1 MAIGINEPGVDTQAP
16 PGGTAATGEA
26 LQKVQELQAR
36 FPEWVTLDDAARE
49 RYRSDYGRWTS
60 KVPGAVAR
68 PRTTEQVAELVRFCR
83 AHGVTITPRA
93 QGHSQS
99 GQSTND
105 GGVLLDITGMNEIF
119 AIDGETMLADV
130 QGGVVWRDL
139 VAATCEHNLVPR
151 VLTNNLGVCVAGT
164 VSVAGIGVASFR
176 YGLQADNVA
185 ELEVV
190 TGTGD
195 VVVCSRESNRDLF
208 DVVRCGFGQFGVITR
223 AKVML
228 RRCKPRVRMY
238 HLLYDDLGA
247 FMRDAERIMDPDD
260 SKYHSLESRSAPCLI
275 FTKRIGDGIKLA
287 QGMQTYAYWMY
298 PLFLTVEYE
307 PGEEVDDAAFL
318 EGLRYYKRLE
328 TVEYSQNEFC
338 NRLEPIFELW
348 QRAGAWEMAHP
359 WMEVILPWDKAQEY
373 IELAQSNLPPQALGA
388 GGHVLLWPAY
398 TGTSDA
404 PLFMHPP
411 GKFLMGW
418 GILPSV
424 PERFLDQALSQL
436 EMASELAI
444 AFGGKRYLSGYIT
457 FDTPERWA
465 AHFGDEWPR
474 VLAAKG
480 KYDPDGILSP
490 GFIQY
495 A

>member
-1 MAIGINEPGVDTQAP
+1 MVLGVTES
-16 PGGTAATGEA
+16 AAA
-26 LQKVQELQAR
+26 LRGLRER
-36 FPEWVTLDDAARE
+36 FPDWVSLDESE
-49 RYRSDYGRWTS
+49 RDRLRTDYGRWTF
-60 KVPGAVAR
+60 KRPGAVAR
-68 PRTTEQVAELVRFCR
+68 PKTTEQVAALVRWCGEN
-83 AHGVTITPRA
+83 GVTVTPRA

-99 GQSTND
+99 GQSVND
-105 GGVLLDITGMNEIF
+105 GGVVLDITGMNEITSS
-119 AIDGETMLADV
+119 AEGTMLADV

-139 VAATCEHNLVPR
+139 VAATCEQNLVPR
-151 VLTNNLGVCVAGT
+151 VLTNNLSVCVAGT

-190 TGTGD
+190 TGTGE
-195 VVVCSRESNRDLF
+195 VVVCSRERNRDLF
-208 DVVRCGFGQFGVITR
+208 DLVRCGFGQFGVITR

-238 HLLYDDLGA
+238 HLLYDDLGV
-247 FMRDAERIMDPDD
+247 FMRDAETIMDPEQQ
-260 SKYHSLESRSAPCLI
+260 KYHTFESRSAPTLI
-275 FTKRIGDGIKLA
+275 FTKRIGEGIKLA
-287 QGMQTYAYWMY
+287 QGMQTYAYWTY
-298 PLFLTVEYE
+298 PLFLTVEYDQ
-307 PGEEVDDAAFL
+307 GENPDDAEFL
-318 EGLRYYKRLE
+318 SGLHPYKRLE

-348 QRAGAWEMAHP
+348 HRAGAWEMAHP
-359 WMEVILPWDKAQEY
+359 WMEVTLPWDKAQEY

-411 GKFLMGW
+411 GKFVMGW
-418 GILPSV
+418 GILPAV
-424 PERFLDQALSQL
+424 PPQFLDQALGQL

-444 AFGGKRYLSGYIT
+444 AYGGKRYLSGYIT

-465 AHFGDEWPR
+465 AHFGDKWPL
-474 VLAAKG
+474 VVAG
-480 KYDPDGILSP
+480 KQRFDPDGILSP
-490 GFIQY
+490 GFIRY
-495 A
+495 PT

>member
-1 MAIGINEPGVDTQAP
+1 MTIVTE
-16 PGGTAATGEA
+16 TASA
-26 LQKVQELQAR
+26 LQNLARR
-36 FPEWVTLDDAARE
+36 FPDWVTLDEGARE
-49 RYRSDYGRWTS
+49 SYRTDYGRWVFKS
-60 KVPGAVAR
+60 PGAVAR
-68 PRTTEQVAELVRFCR
+68 PRTTEQVSALVRWCR
-83 AHGVTITPRA
+83 EHGVTVTPRA

-99 GQSTND
+99 GQSINE
-105 GGVLLDITGMNEIF
+105 GGVLLDITGMDEIYG
-119 AIDGETMLADV
+119 IDGETLLADV

-139 VAATCEHNLVPR
+139 VLATNERGLVPR

-190 TGTGD
+190 TGTGE
-195 VVVCSRESNRDLF
+195 VVVCSREKNRELF
-208 DVVRCGFGQFGVITR
+208 DVVRCGFGQFGIITR

-228 RRCKPRVRMY
+228 RRCKSRVRMY

-247 FMRDAERIMDPDD
+247 FMRDAATIMDPA
-260 SKYHSLESRSAPCLI
+260 SQKYHTLESRSAPTLI
-275 FTKRIGDGIKLA
+275 FTRRIGDGIKLA
-287 QGMQTYAYWMY
+287 QGMQTYAYWTY

-307 PGEEVDDAAFL
+307 PGESVDDAEFL
-318 EGLRYYKRLE
+318 AGLSPYRRLE

-348 QRAGAWEMAHP
+348 HRVGAWEMAHP
-359 WMEVILPWDKAQEY
+359 WMEVVLPWDKAQEY

-404 PLFMHPP
+404 PLFMHPE
-411 GKFLMGW
+411 GDLVMGW
-418 GILPSV
+418 GILPAV
-424 PERFLDQALSQL
+424 PEKFLDQALGQL

-444 AFGGKRYLSGYIT
+444 AYGAKRYLSGYIT
-457 FDTPERWA
+457 FDSAERWA
-465 AHFGDEWPR
+465 AHFGEEWPR
-474 VLAAKG
+474 VLEAKA
-480 KYDPDGILSP
+480 KFDPDQILSP
-490 GFIQY
+490 GFIRY
-495 A
+495 S

>member
-1 MAIGINEPGVDTQAP
+1 M
-16 PGGTAATGEA
+16 ATGLTDTTA
-26 LQKVQELQAR
+26 VLRDLQQR
-36 FPEWVTLDDAARE
+36 FPAWVTLDEAARAG
-49 RYRSDYGRWTS
+49 YATDYGRWTN
-60 KVPGAVAR
+60 KMPGAVAR
-68 PRTTEQVAELVRFCR
+68 PQTTEQVAELVRWC
-83 AHGVTITPRA
+83 HENGVTITPRA

-99 GQSTND
+99 GQSTNA
-105 GGVLLDITGMNEIF
+105 GGVLLDITAMNRIH
-119 AIDGETMLADV
+119 AIDGDGLVADV

-139 VAATCEHNLVPR
+139 VAATNERGLVPR

-176 YGLQADNVA
+176 YGLQADNVS

-190 TGTGD
+190 IGTGE
-195 VVVCSRESNRDLF
+195 VVTCSREHNRDLF
-208 DVVRCGFGQFGVITR
+208 DVVRCGFGQFGIITR

-228 RRCKPRVRMY
+228 RRCKSRVRMY

-247 FMRDAERIMDPDD
+247 FMRDSELIMDPQ
-260 SKYHSLESRSAPCLI
+260 SEKYHSLESRSAPTLI

-287 QGMQTYAYWMY
+287 QGMQTYAYWTY

-307 PGEEVDDAAFL
+307 PGETVDDEAFL
-318 EGLRYYKRLE
+318 DGLSYYRRLE

-404 PLFMHPP
+404 PLFMHPE
-411 GKFLMGW
+411 GKFVMGW
-418 GILPSV
+418 GILPAV
-424 PERFLDQALSQL
+424 PEKFLGQALSQL

-457 FDTPERWA
+457 FDSVERWA

-474 VLAAKG
+474 VVAAKA
-480 KYDPDGILSP
+480 KFDPDGIFSP
-490 GFIQY
+490 GFITY

>member
-1 MAIGINEPGVDTQAP
+1 MTTGVTETTTSLR
-16 PGGTAATGEA
+16 GLVE
-26 LQKVQELQAR
+26 R
-36 FPEWVTLDDAARE
+36 FPDWVTLADEERAR
-49 RYRSDYGRWTS
+49 YATDFGRWTF
-60 KVPGAVAR
+60 KTPGAVAR
-68 PRTTEQVAELVRFCR
+68 PRTTEEVAALVRWCR
-83 AHGVTITPRA
+83 EHGVTITPRA

-99 GQSTND
+99 AQSCNE
-105 GGVLLDITGMNEIF
+105 GGVLLDITAMNRIHS
-119 AIDGETMLADV
+119 IDGETLLADV

-139 VAATCEHNLVPR
+139 VAATNEVGLVPR

-190 TGTGD
+190 TGTGE
-195 VVVCSRESNRDLF
+195 VVVCSREQDRDLF
-208 DVVRCGFGQFGVITR
+208 DVVRCGFGQFGIITR
-223 AKVML
+223 ARVML
-228 RRCKPRVRMY
+228 RRCKSRVRMY

-247 FMRDAERIMDPDD
+247 FMRDAARIMDPG
-260 SKYHSLESRSAPCLI
+260 SQKYHSLESRSAPTLI
-275 FTKRIGDGIKLA
+275 FTRRIGDGIKLA
-287 QGMQTYAYWMY
+287 QGMQTYAYWTY

-307 PGEEVDDAAFL
+307 PGETVDDEAFL
-318 EGLRYYKRLE
+318 DGLSFYRRLE

-398 TGTSDA
+398 TRTSDA
-404 PLFMHPP
+404 PLFMHPDQDMV
-411 GKFLMGW
+411 MGW
-418 GILPSV
+418 GILPAV
-424 PERFLDQALSQL
+424 PQKFLDQALSQL

-457 FDTPERWA
+457 FDSAERWA
-465 AHFGDEWPR
+465 AHFGDRWPM
-474 VLAAKG
+474 VVEAKA
-480 KYDPDGILSP
+480 KFDPDNLLSP
-490 GFIQY
+490 GFIKY
-495 A
+495 S

>member
-1 MAIGINEPGVDTQAP
+1 MAIGVTETTSTLRGLK
-16 PGGTAATGEA
+16 E
-26 LQKVQELQAR
+26 R
-36 FPEWVTLDDAARE
+36 FPEWVTLEDEARH
-49 RYRSDYGRWTS
+49 RYATDFGRWTT
-60 KVPGAVAR
+60 KTPGAVAR
-68 PRTTEQVAELVRFCR
+68 PRTTEEVADLVRWCR
-83 AHGVTITPRA
+83 QHGVTITPRA

-99 GQSTND
+99 GQSTNE
-105 GGVLLDITGMNEIF
+105 GGVLLDVTGMNEIF
-119 AIDGETMLADV
+119 SIDGETELADV

-139 VAATCEHNLVPR
+139 VAATTAQGLVPR

-190 TGTGD
+190 TGTGE
-195 VVVCSRESNRDLF
+195 VVTCSREKNRDLF
-208 DVVRCGFGQFGVITR
+208 DVVRCGFGQFGIITR

-228 RRCKPRVRMY
+228 RHCKSRVRMY

-247 FMRDAERIMDPDD
+247 FMRDAEAIMDPA
-260 SKYHSLESRSAPCLI
+260 SEKYHSLESRSAPCAV

-287 QGMQTYAYWMY
+287 EGMQLYAYWLY

-307 PGEEVDDAAFL
+307 PGDTIDDEAFL
-318 EGLRYYKRLE
+318 SGLHPYKRLE

-373 IELAQSNLPPQALGA
+373 IELAQSSLPPQALGA
-388 GGHVLLWPAY
+388 GGHVLLWPAF

-404 PLFMHPP
+404 PLFMHPA
-411 GKFLMGW
+411 GQFVMGW
-418 GILPSV
+418 GILPAV
-424 PERFLDQALSQL
+424 PEKFLAQALASL

-457 FDTPERWA
+457 FDNPERWA
-465 AHFGDEWPR
+465 AHFGDQWPR
-474 VLAAKG
+474 VVEAKRRF
-480 KYDPDGILSP
+480 DPDSILAP

-495 A
+495 PGPGSA

>member
-1 MAIGINEPGVDTQAP
+1 MTMGVTE
-16 PGGTAATGEA
+16 TASA
-26 LQKVQELQAR
+26 LHDLQQR
-36 FPEWVTLDDAARE
+36 FPDWVSVDEAARQQ
-49 RYRSDYGRWTS
+49 YRTDFGRWIWKT
-60 KVPGAVAR
+60 PGAVAR
-68 PRTTEQVAELVRFCR
+68 PRTTEQVAELVRWCR
-83 AHGVTITPRA
+83 QHGVTITPRA

-105 GGVLLDITGMNEIF
+105 GGVLLDITAMN
-119 AIDGETMLADV
+119 AIHSIDEDAMLADV

-139 VAATCEHNLVPR
+139 VAACCEKNVVPR

-190 TGTGD
+190 TGTGE
-195 VVVCSRESNRDLF
+195 VVVCSREKNRDLF
-208 DVVRCGFGQFGVITR
+208 DVVRCGFGQFGIIAR

-247 FMRDAERIMDPDD
+247 FMRDAERIMDPA
-260 SKYHSLESRSAPCLI
+260 SQKYHTLESRSAPCPI
-275 FTKRIGDGIKLA
+275 FTRRIGDGIKLA
-287 QGMQTYAYWMY
+287 EGMQLYAYWLY
-298 PLFLTVEYE
+298 PLFLTVEHE
-307 PGEEVDDAAFL
+307 PGETIDDGEFL
-318 EGLRYYKRLE
+318 DGLSPYKRLQ
-328 TVEYSQNEFC
+328 TVDYSQNEFC

-359 WMEVILPWDKAQEY
+359 WMEVVLPWDKAQEY
-373 IELAQSNLPPQALGA
+373 IEMAQALLPPQALGA

-404 PLFMHPP
+404 PLFIYPE
-411 GKFLMGW
+411 GQLVMGW
-418 GILPSV
+418 GILPAV
-424 PERFLDQALSQL
+424 PEKFLDQALGQL

-444 AFGGKRYLSGYIT
+444 AYGGKRYLSGYIT
-457 FDTPERWA
+457 FDSAERWA
-465 AHFGDEWPR
+465 AHFGDKWPL
-474 VLAAKG
+474 VVEG
-480 KYDPDGILSP
+480 KKRFDPDGILNP
-490 GFIQY
+490 GFIKY

>member
-1 MAIGINEPGVDTQAP
+1 MVLGVTEQA
-16 PGGTAATGEA
+16 AALRGLKE
-26 LQKVQELQAR
+26 R
-36 FPEWVTLDDAARE
+36 FPEWVSVEESERE
-49 RYRSDYGRWTS
+49 KVRTDYGRWTWKS
-60 KVPGAVAR
+60 AGAVAR
-68 PRTTEQVAELVRFCR
+68 PRTTEEVSQLVRWCYEN
-83 AHGVTITPRA
+83 GVTVTTRA

-99 GQSTND
+99 GQSTNQ
-105 GGVLLDITGMNEIF
+105 GGVVLDITAMNQIF
-119 AIDGETMLADV
+119 AIDASTMLADV

-139 VAATCEHNLVPR
+139 LAATCAQSLVPR
-151 VLTNNLGVCVAGT
+151 VLTNNLSVCVAGT

-190 TGTGD
+190 IGTGE
-195 VVVCSRESNRDLF
+195 VVVCSREKNRDLF
-208 DVVRCGFGQFGVITR
+208 DLVRCGFGQFGFITR

-228 RRCKPRVRMY
+228 RRAKPMVRMY

-247 FMRDAERIMDPDD
+247 FMRDAETIMDPTPGGPGQ
-260 SKYHSLESRSAPCLI
+260 KYHTLESRSAPCPI

-287 QGMQTYAYWMY
+287 QGMQLYAYWLY

-307 PGEEVDDAAFL
+307 KGENPDDAAFL
-318 EGLRYYKRLE
+318 SGLHPYKRLQ
-328 TVEYSQNEFC
+328 TVEYDQNEFG

-348 QRAGAWEMAHP
+348 HRAGAWEMAHP

-404 PLFMHPP
+404 PLFMAPP
-411 GKFLMGW
+411 GQLVMGW

-424 PERFLDQALSQL
+424 PPQYLEQALGQL

-444 AFGGKRYLSGYIT
+444 AYGGKRYLSGYIT

-465 AHFGDEWPR
+465 AHFGDKWPM
-474 VLAAKG
+474 VVAG
-480 KYDPDGILSP
+480 KKKFDPAGILSP

-495 A
+495 PQ

>member
-1 MAIGINEPGVDTQAP
+1 MTLVTET
-16 PGGTAATGEA
+16 TSA
-26 LQKVQELQAR
+26 LLDLQRR
-36 FPEWVTLDDAARE
+36 FPEWVTLDEVARE
-49 RYRSDYGRWTS
+49 RYNSDYGRWVFKT
-60 KVPGAVAR
+60 PGAVAR
-68 PRTTEQVAELVRFCR
+68 PRTTEEVAALVRWCR
-83 AHGVTITPRA
+83 EHGVTVTPRA

-99 GQSTND
+99 GQATNE
-105 GGVLLDITGMNEIF
+105 GGVLLDITAMNAIHG
-119 AIDGETMLADV
+119 IDGETLLADV

-190 TGTGD
+190 TGTGE
-195 VVVCSRESNRDLF
+195 VVVCSRESHRDLF
-208 DVVRCGFGQFGVITR
+208 DVVRCGFGQFGIITR

-228 RRCKPRVRMY
+228 RRCKSRVRMY

-247 FMRDAERIMDPDD
+247 FMRDAARIMDPKEQ
-260 SKYHSLESRSAPCLI
+260 KYHSLESRSAPCAV
-275 FTKRIGDGIKLA
+275 FTRRIGDGIKLA
-287 QGMQTYAYWMY
+287 QGMQMYAYWLY

-307 PGEEVDDAAFL
+307 PGDTVDDGEFL
-318 EGLRYYKRLE
+318 SGLSPYRRLE

-338 NRLEPIFELW
+338 NRLEPVFELW

-373 IELAQSNLPPQALGA
+373 IELAQGNLPPQALGA

-398 TGTSDA
+398 TRTSDA
-404 PLFMHPP
+404 PLFMHPDQD
-411 GKFLMGW
+411 LVMGW
-418 GILPSV
+418 GILPAV
-424 PERFLDQALSQL
+424 PEKFLDQALGQL

-444 AFGGKRYLSGYIT
+444 AYGGKRYLSGYIT
-457 FDTPERWA
+457 FDSAERWA
-465 AHFGDEWPR
+465 AHFGDRWPM
-474 VLAAKG
+474 VVEAKA
-480 KYDPDGILSP
+480 KYDPDRILSP
-490 GFIQY
+490 GFIRY
-495 A
+495 E

>member
-1 MAIGINEPGVDTQAP
+1 MTLGATETT
-16 PGGTAATGEA
+16 TALRG
-26 LQKVQELQAR
+26 LQER
-36 FPEWVTLDDAARE
+36 FPEWVTIEGTARE
-49 RYRSDYGRWTS
+49 AIATDYGRWKFQT
-60 KVPGAVAR
+60 PGAVAR
-68 PRTTEQVAELVRFCR
+68 PRTTEEVAALVRWCHE
-83 AHGVTITPRA
+83 HGVTVTPRA

-105 GGVLLDITGMNEIF
+105 GGVLLDITAMNEIY
-119 AIDGETMLADV
+119 AIDGDTLLADV

-139 VAATCEHNLVPR
+139 VAATNAVGLVPR
-151 VLTNNLGVCVAGT
+151 VLTNNLSVCVAGT

-190 TGTGD
+190 TGTGE
-195 VVVCSRESNRDLF
+195 VVTCSREHNRDLF
-208 DVVRCGFGQFGVITR
+208 DVVRCGFGQFGIITR
-223 AKVML
+223 AQVML
-228 RRCKPRVRMY
+228 RPCKSRVRMY

-260 SKYHSLESRSAPCLI
+260 TKYHTLESRSAPTLI

-287 QGMQTYAYWMY
+287 QGMQTYAYWTY

-307 PGEEVDDAAFL
+307 PGDTIDDAAFL
-318 EGLRYYKRLE
+318 SGLGYYRRLE

-348 QRAGAWEMAHP
+348 HRAGAWEMAHP

-398 TGTSDA
+398 TGTSDS

-411 GKFLMGW
+411 GKLVMGW

-424 PERFLDQALSQL
+424 PQKFLDQALGQL

-444 AFGGKRYLSGYIT
+444 AYGGKRYLSGYIT

-474 VLAAKG
+474 VVAAKRRF
-480 KYDPDGILSP
+480 DPDNILAP
-490 GFIQY
+490 GFVHY
-495 A
+495 E